1 MATLYH
7 DNDADLTVKKL
18 PTGLTPNW
26 AVVTDPAAFPVI
38 PVHGSL
44 SGTLTYVP
52 ATRSYDDVLEGD
64 AITSHLPPTDEV
76 TGLPVYA
83 IVVWWGANV
92 RKVLSNIIVKRVR
105 E

>member
-26 AVVTDPAAFPVI
+26 AVVTDPTVFPVV

-44 SGTLTYVP
+44 SGTLTYVA
-52 ATRSYDDVLEGD
+52 ATRSYDAVLEGD
-64 AITSHLPPTDEV
+64 NITSHLPVTNEV
-76 TGLPVYA
+76 TNTPLYH
-83 IVVWWGANV
+83 IVVWWGANI
-92 RKVLSNIIVKRVR
+92 RKVLKNIDVKRVR